1 MMRLTILLTA
11 IMAVASIGHAGMS
24 SADARLKLW
33 KSNNAQS
40 NATATIDGNTILTI
54 NDSTTLAAEAMAIS
68 DVDVDA
74 ELAAYQAEQDA
85 IATAP
90 HEFANGI
97 AVPAETNGWFYSIV
111 PADDGTLVPVL
122 YRQSPVDW
130 AAYEARK
137 AAKLDAVKTNAVDLA
152 QLKIDVAATIDGLQN
167 DVDHTVFAGAQR
179 AEFNDLRR
187 LCLDL
192 AREVRRLRKSQA
204 QEAD

>member
-1 MMRLTILLTA
+1 MIKIHLFLLAAFVAATVSAADLETIALRTLSDDSLA
-11 IMAVASIGHAGMS
+11 LFIA
-24 SADARLKLW
+24 
-33 KSNNAQS
+33 
-40 NATATIDGNTILTI
+40 
-54 NDSTTLAAEAMAIS
+54 NDEGERVSTTVGISIAAVRAITNRADVLALAAEM
-68 DVDVDA
+68 DA
-74 ELAAYQAEQDA
+74 AAV
-85 IATAP
+85 AP
-90 HEFANGI
+90 QEFANGI

-179 AEFNDLRR
+179 DEFNDLRR